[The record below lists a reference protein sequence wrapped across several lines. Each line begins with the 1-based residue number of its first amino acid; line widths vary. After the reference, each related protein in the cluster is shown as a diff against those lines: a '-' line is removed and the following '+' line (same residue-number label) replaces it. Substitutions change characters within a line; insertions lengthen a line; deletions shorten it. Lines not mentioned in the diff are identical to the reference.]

1 MTPVPGA
8 PAAAPAPLYAK
19 MPTMAVYDWTGFYF
33 GGHGSFDWAK
43 TDITTTNT
51 LTGIVDGAAST
62 SRSSAH
68 GGAQVGFDY
77 MVLSRV
83 VIGFAA
89 DISTGDDITTT
100 FSNAAGTNVHSEET
114 KIVGSGTVRGRL
126 GYALANV
133 LLYGTG
139 GWAWTSETATRTQ
152 LTGKTSV
159 ATPGTIETAPA
170 NLNGWVAGA
179 GLAFGFWHNWEV
191 FGEYRYTS
199 YQTISIAFPAALHT
213 TTFTTSGSSVIA
225 GLNFKIDPFIPRY

>member
-8 PAAAPAPLYAK
+8 PAAAPLYAK
-19 MPTMAVYDWTGFYF
+19 MPMMAAYDWTGIYV

-51 LTGIVDGAAST
+51 ATGVVEGSAST

-68 GGAQVGFDY
+68 GGGQIGFDY
-77 MVLSRV
+77 MMLTRV

-100 FSNAAGTNVHSEET
+100 FSNAAGTNVHTEESKT
-114 KIVGSGTVRGRL
+114 VGSGSVRGRL
-126 GYALANV
+126 GYAFANV
-133 LLYGTG
+133 LVYGTG
-139 GWAWTSETATRTQ
+139 GWAWTSGTAIRTQ
-152 LTGKTSV
+152 LVGKTGA
-159 ATPGTIETAPA
+159 ATPGIIEQAPA

-179 GLAFGFWHNWEV
+179 GLAYGFWHNWEV

-199 YQTISIAFPAALHT
+199 YQAISIPFPVAART
-213 TTFTTSGSSVIA
+213 TTFATSGSSVIA
-225 GLNFKIDPFIPRY
+225 GLNFKFDPFVTRY